1 MNTHLIRRAFEVY
14 FSKNRDKKMFKSSS
28 NPVKTEKKAI
38 SLLLKMC
45 YNMSASW
52 TSFHWASS
60 IGFQRKKQKVG
71 KPLDKKREVSIT
83 AYLPEKLGIL
93 LIFLT

>member
-1 MNTHLIRRAFEVY
+1 
-14 FSKNRDKKMFKSSS
+14 MFKSSS

-60 IGFQRKKQKVG
+60 IGFQRKKQKVV
-71 KPLDKKREVSIT
+71 KPLDKKKEASIA

-93 LIFLT
+93 LISLT

>member
-1 MNTHLIRRAFEVY
+1 
-14 FSKNRDKKMFKSSS
+14 MFKSSS

-38 SLLLKMC
+38 SFLLKMC

-52 TSFHWASS
+52 TSFRWTSS
-60 IGFQRKKQKVG
+60 IGFQRKKQKVV
-71 KPLDKKREVSIT
+71 KPLDKKKEASIA

-93 LIFLT
+93 LIYLT